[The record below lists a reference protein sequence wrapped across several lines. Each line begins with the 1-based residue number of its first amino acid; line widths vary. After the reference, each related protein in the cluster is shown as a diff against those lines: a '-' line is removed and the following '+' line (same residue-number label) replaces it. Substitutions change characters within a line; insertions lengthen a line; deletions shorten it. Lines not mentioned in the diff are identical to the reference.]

1 MKRKFNRDTM
11 ITFSTVHTLHN
22 IGFKKIHTLFIKQ
35 ETAHDFDTGIQF
47 LLYSNNQPSWID
59 TLKFS

>member
-1 MKRKFNRDTM
+1 M

-59 TLKFS
+59 I